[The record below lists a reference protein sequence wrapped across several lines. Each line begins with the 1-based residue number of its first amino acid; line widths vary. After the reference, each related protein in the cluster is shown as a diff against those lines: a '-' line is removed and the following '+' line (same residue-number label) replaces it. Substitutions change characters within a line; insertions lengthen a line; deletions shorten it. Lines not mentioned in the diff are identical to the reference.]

1 MVQKLHTDC
10 CRLTFSLAA
19 PERLSPRQALKRALE
34 NTETEKVTEVILQS
48 IPYSGFPA
56 AVEAL
61 GWLRDLSPDSAI
73 EAREDQSRN
82 VFEEVYGGA
91 SEKVADQLHRPH
103 PDLKEWILG
112 FAYGTVM
119 GSGPLSSVE
128 LEILAVSSLLAQS
141 RMTPFHSHLR
151 GALRCGATR
160 DDLTEL
166 LESLEDIAHPDS
178 LSKAR
183 ELLRNETGSS

>member
-1 MVQKLHTDC
+1 MVQKLHRDC

-19 PERLSPRQALKRALE
+19 PERLSPLQALKQALE
-34 NTETEKVTEVILQS
+34 NTETEKVAEVILQS

-61 GWLRDLSPDSAI
+61 GWLRDLDPDSTM

-91 SEKVADQLHRPH
+91 SEKVTNQLQRRH

-160 DDLTEL
+160 DDLNEL
-166 LESLEDIAHPDS
+166 LENLEDIAHPDS

-183 ELLRNETGSS
+183 KLLRNETGSS

>member
-19 PERLSPRQALKRALE
+19 PERLSPLQALKRALE
-34 NTETEKVTEVILQS
+34 NTETEKVAEVILQS

-61 GWLRDLSPDSAI
+61 GWLRDLDPDSAI
-73 EAREDQSRN
+73 EAREDHSRN
-82 VFEEVYGGA
+82 VFEEVYGAA
-91 SEKVADQLHRPH
+91 SEKVADQLHRRH

-112 FAYGTVM
+112 FAYETVM

-160 DDLTEL
+160 DDLNKL
-166 LESLEDIAHPDS
+166 LENLEDISHPDS

>member
-1 MVQKLHTDC
+1 MVQKRHTDC

-91 SEKVADQLHRPH
+91 SEKVADQLHRRQ

-119 GSGPLSSVE
+119 GSGSLSSVE

-151 GALRCGATR
+151 GALRCGATKG
-160 DDLTEL
+160 DLSDL
-166 LESLEDIAHPDS
+166 LKDLEDIAHPES
-178 LSKAR
+178 LGKAR

>member
-19 PERLSPRQALKRALE
+19 PERLSPLQALKRALE
-34 NTETEKVTEVILQS
+34 NTETEKVAEVILQS

-61 GWLRDLSPDSAI
+61 GWLRDLDPDSTI

-91 SEKVADQLHRPH
+91 SEKVADQLHRRH

-119 GSGPLSSVE
+119 GSGSLSSVE

-166 LESLEDIAHPDS
+166 LENLEDIAHPDS

>member
-19 PERLSPRQALKRALE
+19 PERLSPLQALKRALE
-34 NTETEKVTEVILQS
+34 NTETEKVAEVILQS

-61 GWLRDLSPDSAI
+61 GWLRDLDPDSTI

-91 SEKVADQLHRPH
+91 SEKVADQLQRRH
-103 PDLKEWILG
+103 PDLREWILG
-112 FAYGTVM
+112 FAYRTVM

-183 ELLRNETGSS
+183 ELLRKETGSS

>member
-19 PERLSPRQALKRALE
+19 PERLSPLQALKRALE
-34 NTETEKVTEVILQS
+34 NTETEKVAEVILQS

-61 GWLRDLSPDSAI
+61 GWLRDLAPESTV

-91 SEKVADQLHRPH
+91 SEKVADQLHRHH
-103 PDLKEWILG
+103 PDLKEWILD

-151 GALRCGATR
+151 GALRCGATKG
-160 DDLTEL
+160 DLSDL
-166 LESLEDIAHPDS
+166 LKDLEDIAQPES
-178 LSKAR
+178 LGKAR
-183 ELLRNETGSS
+183 ELLRAETASR